1 MSEMSTK
8 LDFALLMGKKQ
19 YLIGEPTVAYLDL
32 INKGNEPIEV
42 IDQLDPSFGVVKIY
56 VRSDKEV
63 LFRPYIIADAEAHT
77 VLLKPGEKVSGAA
90 KIFFGG
96 KGWTFNKPG
105 KYTIKATYNGI
116 IPAPKTEIKS
126 NNVGVHIRAPSGK
139 AERAQVNL
147 IKGEEQGLFLLMEGG
162 DHLKK
167 GISNLVKLAKQHQE
181 SDLAGYAEFAL
192 GANLSRNFKDFQ
204 KGKVRAAK
212 PQQSVEHLEKT
223 MDKEIEDWYMRQAYF
238 TLADVYKK
246 YDLGN
251 PNQIMNE
258 FVENFSEDPK
268 LQKSVEKAKK
278 IIAQS
283 KSK

>member
-1 MSEMSTK
+1 M
-8 LDFALLMGKKQ
+8 
-19 YLIGEPTVAYLDL
+19 
-32 INKGNEPIEV
+32 
-42 IDQLDPSFGVVKIY
+42 
-56 VRSDKEV
+56 
-63 LFRPYIIADAEAHT
+63 
-77 VLLKPGEKVSGAA
+77 
-90 KIFFGG
+90 
-96 KGWTFNKPG
+96 
-105 KYTIKATYNGI
+105 
-116 IPAPKTEIKS
+116 
-126 NNVGVHIRAPSGK
+126 
-139 AERAQVNL
+139 
-147 IKGEEQGLFLLMEGG
+147 
-162 DHLKK
+162 
-167 GISNLVKLAKQHQE
+167 VKLAKQHQE

-192 GANLSRNFKDFQ
+192 GANLSRNFKEFQ

-251 PNQIMNE
+251 PNQILNE